1 MTWRGENDMAGIRT
15 SLKRAKAGR
24 GKAVPPATRL
34 GRSKAWEQLEN
45 LWETA
50 TVSVQR
56 DRLTRDQLHERR

>member
-1 MTWRGENDMAGIRT
+1 MAGSRT
-15 SLKRAKAGR
+15 SLKKAKAR
-24 GKAVPPATRL
+24 QGKVTRPAARL
-34 GRSKAWEQLEN
+34 GRSKSWEQLEN

>member
-1 MTWRGENDMAGIRT
+1 MTWRGENDMAGSRT
-15 SLKRAKAGR
+15 SLKKVKAGR
-24 GKAVPPATRL
+24 GKAARL
-34 GRSKAWEQLEN
+34 GRSKSWEQLER